1 MKNSLKNAEIG
12 EVVSYDS
19 TTGYQF
25 TIPAIDEN
33 LELQETNEDDYK
45 YVSNLEVGQSLYRMI
60 ITPLFH
66 NIQRNY
72 YGEIQGENRWDN
84 CFYSEF
90 RDIRFFKDEEH
101 LNKAINLIK
110 NAVDVERGKNFW
122 CVHYLQLEIDK
133 PYIDGDVKKQ
143 LSETDNEFFW
153 QMFYDAP
160 CDENETETILTLFQ
174 N

>member
-66 NIQRNY
+66 NIRRS
-72 YGEIQGENRWDN
+72 YGEMQDENGWD
-84 CFYSEF
+84 CSYSEF
-90 RDIRFFKDEEH
+90 RDIRFFKDKES

-110 NAVDVERGKNFW
+110 NTVDVERGKNFC

-133 PYIDGDVKKQ
+133 PYIDGDTKKQ
-143 LSETDNEFFW
+143 LSETDNEYFW
-153 QMFYDAP
+153 EMFYNAP